1 LWPVAKYYKYVRL
14 PRSFAYFVLLPL
26 AIVSACNR
34 GAHPAQTDKPA
45 PDFTVSD
52 GTTSIHLANYR
63 GQVVLLNFWATW
75 CQPCLVELPS
85 LLQLHHDQP
94 NLVILAVSIDE
105 DPDAYTHFIARHHV
119 DLITVRDPTESAAKL
134 FHTDMWPE
142 TYIIDRKGIIRSKY
156 VGAQDWSDPEIRA
169 FLKAL

>member
-1 LWPVAKYYKYVRL
+1 VRL
-14 PRSFAYFVLLPL
+14 PRSLAYFVILPL
-26 AIVSACNR
+26 AILSACNR

-52 GTTSIHLANYR
+52 GTTSVHLANYR
-63 GQVVLLNFWATW
+63 GKVVLLNFWATW

-85 LLQLHHDQP
+85 LLQLHRDQP

-105 DPDAYTHFIARHHV
+105 DPDAYTHFIARRHV
-119 DLITVRDPTESAAKL
+119 DLITVRDPSESAAKL

-142 TYIIDRKGIIRSKY
+142 TYVIDRKGIIRSKY

-169 FLKAL
+169 FLSTL

>member
-1 LWPVAKYYKYVRL
+1 MRL
-14 PRSFAYFVLLPL
+14 PRFLPTFILVPL
-26 AIVSACNR
+26 ALIAACNR

-52 GTTSIHLANYR
+52 GTRTVHLASYR
-63 GQVVLLNFWATW
+63 GQVVLVNFWATW
-75 CQPCLVELPS
+75 CEPCIVELPS

-105 DPDAYTHFIARHHV
+105 DPDAYTSFIARRHV
-119 DLITVRDPTESAAKL
+119 DLITVRDPSESAAKL

-142 TYIIDRKGIIRSKY
+142 TYVVDRKGIIRAKY
-156 VGAQDWSDPEIRA
+156 VGAQDWSSPEVRS
-169 FLKAL
+169 FLSSL